1 MASSSTSFTMN
12 ELSAPYP
19 DTSIIPSD
27 SISDSDRTNGLL
39 TAKKVQ
45 SIVDAH
51 IKSGVL
57 PTPTAPVEIYDN
69 KAKKFLV
76 NAKKEYEFYSV
87 RYKFAVQQT
96 ISTIASGYNGAVS
109 DTQTAIQNYLT
120 SATKLNVKMNDC
132 IQVIKGI
139 SDNMTQVS
147 ANMRADLDELNKTM
161 EKNKERLA
169 HQSKIIRSNQAA
181 SKINKEMMKYSEEKG
196 RYNDNLLKMYS
207 FLNIVAFG
215 LLVYIYRAA
224 E

>member
-1 MASSSTSFTMN
+1 MN

-27 SISDSDRTNGLL
+27 SISGSDRTNGLL
-39 TAKKVQ
+39 TDAKVK

-57 PTPTAPVEIYDN
+57 PAATAPVEVYDD

-76 NAKKEYEFYSV
+76 NAKKEYQFYNA
-87 RYKFAVQQT
+87 RYKFAVQQL
-96 ISTIASGYNGAVS
+96 ISTIASGYNRAVS
-109 DTQTAIQNYLT
+109 DTQTAIENYQV
-120 SATKLNVKMNDC
+120 SATKLNVKLNDC

-147 ANMRADLDELNKTM
+147 AKMRADLDELNKTM

-169 HQSKIIRSNQAA
+169 HQSKIIRSNQAS

-196 RYNDNLLKMYS
+196 RYTDNLLKMYS
-207 FLNIVAFG
+207 FLNIVALG